1 MIQRPQLSQ
10 LLLNELQDWLETN
23 INRVPRDSLTYK
35 AIYYA
40 LNQWGLLIGYC
51 DDGKLNISNG
61 LAENAI
67 RPFAWDAATGCLVIL
82 PEAQKPVQLTGGLYA
97 FTNRQH
103 NKIEC
108 LYGEENGFVLHH
120 KSLSEQGIIWPR
132 HCGELLFPTV
142 SK

>member
-67 RPFAWDAATGCLVIL
+67 RPFALGRRNWLFSDTARGAKASATDGRAICI
-82 PEAQKPVQLTGGLYA
+82 
-97 FTNRQH
+97 H
-103 NKIEC
+103 
-108 LYGEENGFVLHH
+108 
-120 KSLSEQGIIWPR
+120 
-132 HCGELLFPTV
+132 
-142 SK
+142 